1 MAIKQHGLD
10 RILKNLNQQI
20 SNIEGANEQGLLQAA
35 LLIKREAQ
43 EKTPVD
49 TGNLKN
55 SAYTDSEG
63 GNNPAAVI
71 GYQASYAP
79 FVHEDLEARH
89 DNGEAKFLEKA
100 VNENQDRIPEII
112 RRRAKV

>member
-1 MAIKQHGLD
+1 MAVKQHGLD

-63 GNNPAAVI
+63 GDEPSAVI

-100 VNENQDRIPEII
+100 LNENQNQILEII
-112 RRRAKV
+112 RQRAKI

>member
-1 MAIKQHGLD
+1 MAVNKHGLD
-10 RILKNLNQQI
+10 NILDNLNSEIGRIQ
-20 SNIEGANEQGLLQAA
+20 GLNEQGLLSAA
-35 LLIKREAQ
+35 LLVKGEAQ
-43 EKTPVD
+43 RRTPVD

-63 GNNPAAVI
+63 GNDPAAVI

-89 DNGEAKFLEKA
+89 DNGEAKFLERA
-100 VNENQDRIPEII
+100 LNENQDRIIQTI
-112 RRRAKV
+112 RKKASI